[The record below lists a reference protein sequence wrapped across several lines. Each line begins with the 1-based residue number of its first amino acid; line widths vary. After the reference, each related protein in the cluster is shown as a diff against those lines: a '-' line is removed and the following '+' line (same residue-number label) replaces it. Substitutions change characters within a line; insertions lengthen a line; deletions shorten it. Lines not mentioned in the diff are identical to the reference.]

1 MLEIILDTETT
12 GLDPDQNHRV
22 IEIGCIELKNRV
34 PTGRVY
40 QQYIN
45 PERDVPE
52 EAYAISKISTE
63 FLRDKPLFASIA
75 DPFLDFIGDA
85 PLVIHNASFDLR
97 FLNSELKRLK
107 KPLIP
112 SERAIDTVHIAR
124 RRFPGAKNSLDD
136 LCRRFAVS
144 LSEREAKGHGAL
156 LDCHLLAK
164 VYLELTGGR
173 QATLGLS
180 ATGTSEEPA
189 ARATAKQRPVPLA
202 PRLTDEERRAH
213 AELVAKLKGNPLWL
227 AGRPQNS

>member
-1 MLEIILDTETT
+1 MFEIVLDTETT
-12 GLDPDQNHRV
+12 GLDPDQNHRI
-22 IEIGCIELKNRV
+22 IEIGCVELKNRV
-34 PTGRVY
+34 PTGRIF

-63 FLRDKPLFASIA
+63 FLRGKPLFASIA
-75 DPFLDFIGDA
+75 DPFLDFIGDT
-85 PLVIHNASFDLR
+85 PLVIHNAGFDLR
-97 FLNSELKRLK
+97 FLNAELKRLK

-124 RRFPGAKNSLDD
+124 KRFPGAKNSLDD

-173 QATLGLS
+173 QATLGL
-180 ATGTSEEPA
+180 AAGTASEMPVTRA
-189 ARATAKQRPVPLA
+189 AAKQRPAPLA
-202 PRLTDEERRAH
+202 PRLTDEERKAH
-213 AELVAKLKGNPLWL
+213 AELVAKLKGQPLWL
-227 AGRPQNS
+227 LEQPRDN